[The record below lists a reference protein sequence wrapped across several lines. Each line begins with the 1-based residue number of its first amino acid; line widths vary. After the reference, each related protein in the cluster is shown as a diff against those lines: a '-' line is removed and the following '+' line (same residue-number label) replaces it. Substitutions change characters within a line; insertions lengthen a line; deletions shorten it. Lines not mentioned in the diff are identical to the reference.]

1 MAETG
6 HRSLLEIV
14 ESLPA
19 HPTTGQILGAL
30 VRAERAGYDRGLR
43 EAARRERATATVT
56 EVASSERSAL

>member
-19 HPTTGQILGAL
+19 RPTTGQILGAL
-30 VRAERAGYDRGLR
+30 VRAERAGFERGQR
-43 EAARRERATATVT
+43 EAARRARATETATET
-56 EVASSERSAL
+56 AASERSRL